1 MTATRKA
8 NVRESRE
15 QRKEKLLA
23 AAEAAIDELL
33 EWEESAGKPNLTA
46 IENEVLALRQRLGI
60 VMAQSVVDEQAAR
73 SGVESAA
80 EVPRCPQCGG
90 PLVNKGRREKAAATR
105 VGLLQAD
112 RPYAYCP
119 HCKRG
124 VFPPGPAA

>member
-1 MTATRKA
+1 MTVARKA
-8 NVRESRE
+8 KQRESSE
-15 QRKEKLLA
+15 QRKAKLMA
-23 AAEAAIDELL
+23 SAEAAIDELL
-33 EWEESAGKPNLTA
+33 AWEEGAGRPNMTA
-46 IENEVLALRQRLGI
+46 IENEVLALRQRLGV

-80 EVPRCPQCGG
+80 EVPCCPKCGG
-90 PLVNKGRREKAAATR
+90 SLVNKGRRAKEAATR

>member
-1 MTATRKA
+1 MTETRQAKQ
-8 NVRESRE
+8 RQSSE
-15 QRKEKLLA
+15 QRKARLMA

-33 EWEESAGKPNLTA
+33 EWEESAGKPNMTA
-46 IENEVLALRQRLGI
+46 IENEVLALRQQLGI

-80 EVPRCPQCGG
+80 EALCCPECGG

-124 VFPPGPAA
+124 VFPPGPAT

>member
-1 MTATRKA
+1 MTAMRKA
-8 NVRESRE
+8 KQRETRE
-15 QRKEKLLA
+15 QRKARLMA

-33 EWEESAGKPNLTA
+33 AWEESAGKPTMTA
-46 IENEVLALRQRLGI
+46 IEEEVLALRQRLGV
-60 VMAQSVVDEQAAR
+60 VMAQSVVDEQATR
-73 SGVESAA
+73 SGIEQA
-80 EVPRCPQCGG
+80 EEAQRCPECGG

-105 VGLLQAD
+105 VGMLQAD